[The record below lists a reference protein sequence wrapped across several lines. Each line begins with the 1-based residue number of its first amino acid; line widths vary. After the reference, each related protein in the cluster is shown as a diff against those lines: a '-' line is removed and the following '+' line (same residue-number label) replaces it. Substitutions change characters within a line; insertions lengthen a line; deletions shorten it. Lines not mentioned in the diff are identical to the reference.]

1 MITNR
6 IIAQNIYF
14 IINFLFKGFMT
25 APSFDQF
32 MNDGAGQPPVVIV
45 PEQTN
50 ITSGT
55 AVQEKLITA
64 AKVFSDLLKPTFGP
78 KGLDKMLYKSNG
90 TTAVTN
96 DGAKIV
102 AELLVKH
109 PAAKM
114 MVSMAN
120 SQEENCGDGVTT
132 TMLLC
137 GSLLQEGN
145 NLLKKGLHPLTL
157 VEGFRKSLEIAKE
170 QIDIDSQKV
179 DDRKLFFVAQTALT
193 GKGTEGALDLF
204 SSLIVESLLSISE
217 TQVVPKAEFISMFKS
232 NRGNISDS
240 RIIRGVAFRRRVL
253 MDSLPNN
260 LSNVKVAVISGDIK
274 IRKMTRTA
282 EIQIKSADQFEAFV
296 DAEQERKSVI
306 TKSLIGS
313 GANLILCGGEIDRDI
328 LHNLAENNILAIG
341 ELDSS
346 EIHNSALSTSA
357 RIIDSISDIDK
368 EDLGFCDSVIWERNE
383 ASDMVEDIVRID
395 GCQKPGLVTIEVG
408 GAGELAT
415 EEIIRGLHDGLRAVA
430 LALEDNEV
438 LPGGGAIFSR
448 IAHAV
453 RESSELEPGRE
464 RLAMEAFS
472 RAMET
477 IPGVLVENSGNDAL
491 DSILELRTATRN
503 KEDFIGINE
512 NGNVSVIDNAWHP
525 RTQITESLDLACET
539 TIGMLRIDQVI
550 SSRGD

>member
-1 MITNR
+1 M
-6 IIAQNIYF
+6 
-14 IINFLFKGFMT
+14 
-25 APSFDQF
+25 S
-32 MNDGAGQPPVVIV
+32 DGAGKPPVVIV

-55 AVQEKLITA
+55 AVQEKLINA
-64 AKVFSDLLKPTFGP
+64 ARVFSDLLKPTFGP

-157 VEGFRKSLEIAKE
+157 VEGFRKSLEIAKK
-170 QIDIDSQKV
+170 QINADSTKL
-179 DDRKLFFVAQTALT
+179 DDSKLLSVAETALT

-204 SSLIVESLLSISE
+204 SSIIVESLTAISE
-217 TQVVPKAEFISMFKS
+217 TQETPRAENIAMFKS
-232 NRGNISDS
+232 NLGNIHDS
-240 RIIRGVAFRRRVL
+240 RIIYGVAFRRRVL
-253 MDSLPNN
+253 MDSLPNR
-260 LSNVKVAVISGDIK
+260 LSNVRVAVISGDIK
-274 IRKMTRTA
+274 IRKMNRNA
-282 EIQIKSADQFEAFV
+282 EIQITSANQLEAFV
-296 DAEQERKSVI
+296 DAEQERKNHLSQ
-306 TKSLIGS
+306 SLINS
-313 GANLILCGGEIDRDI
+313 GASLVLCGGEIDRDI

-346 EIHNSALSTSA
+346 EIHNSSSSTGA
-357 RIIDSISDIDK
+357 KIVDSIVDIGTK
-368 EDLGFCDSVIWERNE
+368 DLGFCDSVIWERNE
-383 ASDMVEDIVRID
+383 ASDMVEDIIRID
-395 GCQKPGLVTIEVG
+395 GCKKPGLVTIEVG
-408 GAGELAT
+408 GAGEIAT
-415 EEIIRGLHDGLRAVA
+415 EEIIRGLHDGLRAVS
-430 LALEDNEV
+430 LAMEDKEV
-438 LPGGGAIFSR
+438 IPGGGVIYSR

-453 RESSELEPGRE
+453 RISSESEPGRA

-477 IPGVLVENSGNDAL
+477 IPGTLVENSGNDAL

-503 KEDFIGINE
+503 QEKFVGIDE
-512 NGNVSVIDNAWHP
+512 NGKVSVIDSAWHP
-525 RTQITESLDLACET
+525 RTIITESLQLACET
-539 TIGMLRIDQVI
+539 AIGMLRIDQVI

>member
-1 MITNR
+1 
-6 IIAQNIYF
+6 
-14 IINFLFKGFMT
+14 MT
-25 APSFDQF
+25 ALSFEYD
-32 MNDGAGQPPVVIV
+32 MSDGAGQPPVVIV

-64 AKVFSDLLKPTFGP
+64 ARVFSDLLKPTFGP

-157 VEGFRKSLEIAKE
+157 VDGYRKSLESAME
-170 QIDIDSQKV
+170 QINSDSIKIDDK
-179 DDRKLFFVAQTALT
+179 KLLLVAETALT

-204 SSLIVESLLSISE
+204 SSIIVESMKSISE
-217 TQVVPKAEFISMFKS
+217 KQPIPRAENIAMFKS
-232 NRGNISDS
+232 NAGNIHDS
-240 RIIRGVAFRRRVL
+240 RIIQGVAFRRRVL
-253 MDSLPNN
+253 MDSLPNK
-260 LSNVKVAVISGDIK
+260 LSDVKVAIISGDIK

-282 EIQIKSADQFEAFV
+282 EIQITSADQLEAFV
-296 DAEQERKSVI
+296 DAEQDRKNSI
-306 TKSLIGS
+306 SQSLVDS
-313 GANLILCGGEIDRDI
+313 GASLVLCGGEIDRDI
-328 LHNLAENNILAIG
+328 LHNLADNNILAIG

-346 EIHNSALSTSA
+346 EVENSASA
-357 RIIDSISDIDK
+357 TGAKIVDSIADIEIK
-368 EDLGFCDSVIWERNE
+368 DLGFCGSVLWERNE
-383 ASDMVEDIVRID
+383 ASDMVEDIIRID
-395 GCQKPGLVTIEVG
+395 GCKKPGLVTIEVG
-408 GAGELAT
+408 GAGEIVS
-415 EEIIRGLHDGLRAVA
+415 EEIIRGLHDGLRAVS
-430 LALEDNEV
+430 LAIEDQEI
-438 LPGGGAIFSR
+438 LPGGGAIHSR
-448 IAHAV
+448 IANAV
-453 RESSELEPGRE
+453 RTSSESEPGRA

-477 IPGVLVENSGNDAL
+477 IPGALVENSGNDVL

-503 KEDFIGINE
+503 QEHFMGIDE
-512 NGNVSVIDNAWHP
+512 NGKISVIDRAWHP
-525 RTQITESLDLACET
+525 HTVITESLQLACET

>member
-1 MITNR
+1 M
-6 IIAQNIYF
+6 
-14 IINFLFKGFMT
+14 
-25 APSFDQF
+25 S
-32 MNDGAGQPPVVIV
+32 DGAGQPPVVIV
-45 PEQTN
+45 PEQTS

-55 AVQEKLITA
+55 AVQEKLINA
-64 AKVFSDLLKPTFGP
+64 ARVFSDLLKPTFGP

-157 VEGFRKSLEIAKE
+157 VEGFRKSLEIAQK
-170 QIDIDSQKV
+170 QINLDSREID
-179 DDRKLFFVAQTALT
+179 DDKLLSVAETALT

-204 SSLIVESLLSISE
+204 SSIIVESLTSISE
-217 TQVVPKAEFISMFKS
+217 TQKIPRAENIAMFKS
-232 NRGNISDS
+232 NTGSIRDS
-240 RIIRGVAFRRRVL
+240 QIIHGVAFRRRVL
-253 MDSLPNN
+253 MDSLPNK
-260 LSNVKVAVISGDIK
+260 LSDVKVAVISGDIK
-274 IRKMTRTA
+274 IRKMSRTA
-282 EIQIKSADQFEAFV
+282 EIQITSADQLEAFV
-296 DAEQERKSVI
+296 DAEQDRKNSI
-306 TKSLIGS
+306 SQSLIDS
-313 GANLILCGGEIDRDI
+313 GASLVLCGGEIDRDI
-328 LHNLAENNILAIG
+328 LHNLADNNILAIG

-346 EIHNSALSTSA
+346 EIHNSASSTGA
-357 RIIDSISDIDK
+357 KVVDSISDIETK
-368 EDLGFCDSVIWERNE
+368 DLGFCASVVWERNE
-383 ASDMVEDIVRID
+383 ASDMVEDIIRID
-395 GCQKPGLVTIEVG
+395 GCNKPGLVTIEVG
-408 GAGELAT
+408 GSGDIAT
-415 EEIIRGLHDGLRAVA
+415 EEIIRGLHDGLRAVS
-430 LALEDNEV
+430 LAMEDQEV
-438 LPGGGAIFSR
+438 LPGGGAIYSR

-453 RESSELEPGRE
+453 RVSSESEPGRA

-477 IPGVLVENSGNDAL
+477 IPGALVENSGNDSL
-491 DSILELRTATRN
+491 DSILELRAATRN
-503 KEDFIGINE
+503 QEQFFGIDEDGK
-512 NGNVSVIDNAWHP
+512 VSVIDRAWHP
-525 RTQITESLDLACET
+525 RTIIAESLHLACET

>member
-1 MITNR
+1 
-6 IIAQNIYF
+6 
-14 IINFLFKGFMT
+14 MT
-25 APSFDQF
+25 ALSFDYG
-32 MNDGAGQPPVVIV
+32 MSDGAGQPPVVIV

-64 AKVFSDLLKPTFGP
+64 ARVFSDLLKPTFGP

-157 VEGFRKSLEIAKE
+157 VDGYRKSLETATD
-170 QIDIDSQKV
+170 QINSDSTKIDDK
-179 DDRKLFFVAQTALT
+179 KLLLVAETALT

-204 SSLIVESLLSISE
+204 SSIIVKSLMSISE
-217 TQVVPKAEFISMFKS
+217 KQPIPRAENIAMFKS
-232 NRGNISDS
+232 NAGNIHDS
-240 RIIRGVAFRRRVL
+240 RIIQGVAFRRRVL
-253 MDSLPNN
+253 MDSLPNK
-260 LSNVKVAVISGDIK
+260 LSDVKVAIISGDIK
-274 IRKMTRTA
+274 IRKMIRTA
-282 EIQIKSADQFEAFV
+282 EIQITSADQLEAFV
-296 DAEQERKSVI
+296 DAEQDRKNSI
-306 TKSLIGS
+306 SQSLVDS
-313 GANLILCGGEIDRDI
+313 GASLVLCGGEIDRDI
-328 LHNLAENNILAIG
+328 LHNLADNNILAVG

-346 EIHNSALSTSA
+346 EIENSASA
-357 RIIDSISDIDK
+357 TGAKIVDSIADIETK
-368 EDLGFCDSVIWERNE
+368 DLGFCGSVLWERKE
-383 ASDMVEDIVRID
+383 ASDMVEDIIRID
-395 GCQKPGLVTIEVG
+395 GCKKPGLVTIEVG
-408 GAGELAT
+408 GAGEIAT
-415 EEIIRGLHDGLRAVA
+415 EEIIRGLHDGLRAVS
-430 LALEDNEV
+430 LAIEDQEI
-438 LPGGGAIFSR
+438 LPGGGAIHSR
-448 IAHAV
+448 IANAV
-453 RESSELEPGRE
+453 RVSSESEPGRA

-477 IPGVLVENSGNDAL
+477 IPGALVENSGNDVL

-503 KEDFIGINE
+503 QEHFMGINE
-512 NGNVSVIDNAWHP
+512 DGKISVIDSAWHP
-525 RTQITESLDLACET
+525 RTVITESLQLACET